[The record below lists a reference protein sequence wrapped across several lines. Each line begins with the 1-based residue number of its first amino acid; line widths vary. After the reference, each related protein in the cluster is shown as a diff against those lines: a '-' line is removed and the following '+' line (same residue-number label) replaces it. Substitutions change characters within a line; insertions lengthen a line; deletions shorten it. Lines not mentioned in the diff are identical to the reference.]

1 MRLMRMK
8 QWRRA
13 WARRLRIL
21 VLPACVLALAVPAGA
36 HAAPSQGLR
45 SPNAGDAARA
55 AQAQAQVQAQ
65 RAVGQAQSP
74 TRVIES
80 TGSGDQT
87 LPLALASAA
96 IGIALAGLAVGLGAL
111 LRRPRSRWSV
121 N

>member
-1 MRLMRMK
+1 MRLMRMRH
-8 QWRRA
+8 WRA
-13 WARRLRIL
+13 WARRLKIL
-21 VLPACVLALAVPAGA
+21 VLPACVLALAVPASV

-45 SPNAGDAARA
+45 SPDAGDAARA

-65 RAVGQAQSP
+65 RALGQARSP

-80 TGSGDQT
+80 AGSGDQT
-87 LPLALASAA
+87 LPLLLSSAA
-96 IGIALAGLAVGLGAL
+96 IGIALAGLAVALGAM

>member
-1 MRLMRMK
+1 MRLMKMRH
-8 QWRRA
+8 RRA

-21 VLPACVLALAVPAGA
+21 LLPACVLALAVPASA
-36 HAAPSQGLR
+36 PAAPSQGVR
-45 SPNAGDAARA
+45 SPDTRDAARA

-65 RAVGQAQSP
+65 RAPGQAESP

-80 TGSGDQT
+80 SGDVDQT